1 MGPMIVGFYS
11 LFFILLGYTY
21 FRKDGSLSKGLYRAI
36 EQIIKLMPRMMC
48 ALIAAGFIAQL
59 LPTEQ
64 IGSYLGPDSGAK
76 GILIATL
83 TGMIIP
89 AGPVVVF
96 TLAAIFAHAGAS
108 VQTLIVFIT
117 SWSIFAAHRIII
129 FELPLLGRSFLKLR
143 LASAIVTPLL
153 AGLFTVGVQLLVSQF

>member
-1 MGPMIVGFYS
+1 MGLTLVGFYG

-21 FRKDGSLSKGLYRAI
+21 FRQDGSLQKGLYRAI
-36 EQIIKLMPRMMC
+36 EQIFKLLPRMLC
-48 ALIAAGFIAQL
+48 ALVAAGFIAQL
-59 LPTEQ
+59 LPTEL
-64 IGSYLGPDSGAK
+64 IASYLGAESGVK
-76 GILIATL
+76 GLLIAML

-108 VQTLIVFIT
+108 VQALIVFIT
-117 SWSIFAAHRIII
+117 SWSMFAGHRIII

-143 LASAIVTPLL
+143 LVSVAVLPLL
-153 AGLFTVGVQLLVSQF
+153 AGVFAIGVQLLVARF